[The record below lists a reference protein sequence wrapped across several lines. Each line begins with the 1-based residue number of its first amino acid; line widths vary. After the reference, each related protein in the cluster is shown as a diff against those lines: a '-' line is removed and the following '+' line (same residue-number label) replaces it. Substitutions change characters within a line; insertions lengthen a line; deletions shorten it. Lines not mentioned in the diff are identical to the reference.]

1 MKTKVLMTASGAFMA
16 FIGIGLSF
24 LPDEISEHMGLSHQ
38 PLLIILFQAMGALY
52 FGFGLMN
59 YTAKGAI
66 IGGIYNKPIAL
77 GNFAHFL
84 IGSLAAVKFIFN
96 NPDQSWSFYILTLL
110 YAVFAVLFART
121 TFLHPSNP
129 RSES

>member
-1 MKTKVLMTASGAFMA
+1 MKTKVLMTASAAFMTLT
-16 FIGIGLSF
+16 GIALSF
-24 LPDEISEHMGLSHQ
+24 LPDEICQFLGLATQ

-52 FGFGLMN
+52 FGFGIMN
-59 YTAKGAI
+59 YTARGAI

-84 IGSLAAVKFIFN
+84 IGSLAAVKFLFN
-96 NPDQSWSFYILTLL
+96 NPNQSLLFYILTLL